1 MSVAEAEARG
11 VQGLDVSQGGLWS
24 DAWHRLRRN
33 KSAMVGFVLIGLA
46 WNGAASRNFITGQFP
61 YLLSGGFMGLGLIA
75 TGVALLFL
83 ATVRAERQLLTA
95 KFDEMATLLA
105 RNLARLQYSSNGSS
119 AREQVV
125 ATGGSYH
132 RDDCTVLH
140 GKTDLATITPEMAEA
155 EGLTPCRVC
164 DPPRPLKT
172 EESAP
177 A

>member
-1 MSVAEAEARG
+1 MKRIKAIWQSLWADVDTRVRLG
-11 VQGLDVSQGGLWS
+11 RIMGLGFITL
-24 DAWHRLRRN
+24 
-33 KSAMVGFVLIGLA
+33 GFVLIGVA
-46 WNGAASRNFITGQFP
+46 WNGAASRNFVTGQFP

-105 RNLARLQYSSNGSS
+105 RNLGRLQHSSNGSS
-119 AREQVV
+119 PREQVV

-155 EGLTPCRVC
+155 EGLSPCRVC